1 MRILQS
7 KITPN
12 KARITSIMAAL
23 LLLFCALHAQAQS
36 FYVADVH
43 LSGNKKT
50 KEQVILREMSLHKGD
65 SITAARLLR
74 ILNECKENLENLAL
88 FNFVEVIH
96 KPESGSNADDRICLY
111 VTVEERWYT
120 WPLINVKLEDRNMSA
135 WLKDFDLQ
143 RVTFEFGLNAY
154 NLFGLNHNL
163 VAGLMLGYQQ
173 ALNFHY
179 RNIALGNSNKHF
191 LNAGLSLSMSRHA
204 NVMTEDDS
212 PLALKVND
220 KFLTQSVQWYANYSY
235 RPHVR
240 ATHNVNFTYI
250 HTKLADTVLGINPH
264 YWGSHDTERLN
275 FDLQYFF
282 RVDERD
288 YGPFPTKGFYLKT
301 EARFYVSGDWA
312 VRYAQANANAQ
323 YYLPLHQRWFAGGKV
338 TAGTS
343 VKNAKAYILDRA
355 LGYGENVL
363 RGYEYHVIDGQHFA
377 SFNGS
382 LFYNILPKKTIVI
395 NWLSAL
401 SKFNKIHFT
410 LYAHAFFD
418 MGAAF
423 HSYPDPCN
431 HLSNQFLHS
440 TGLGLDLVTYYDII
454 LNFNYSIN
462 KQGEKGFHLSL
473 KLPFM

>member
-1 MRILQS
+1 M
-7 KITPN
+7 
-12 KARITSIMAAL
+12 MVAL
-23 LLLFCALHAQAQS
+23 LLFLCALSAQAQS
-36 FYVADVH
+36 FYVADV
-43 LSGNKKT
+43 LISGNKKT

-65 SITAARLLR
+65 SITAVRLLR

-88 FNFVEVIH
+88 FNYVEVVH
-96 KPESGSNADDRICLY
+96 KTEPGANTDDRICLY

-120 WPLINVKLEDRNMSA
+120 WPLINIKLEDRNMSA

-143 RVTFEFGLNAY
+143 RVTFEFGINAY

-163 VAGLMLGYQQ
+163 VAGLMIGYQQ

-204 NVMTEDDS
+204 NLMTEDDS
-212 PLALKVND
+212 PLPLKVND
-220 KFLTQSVQWYANYSY
+220 EFLTQSVQWYANYSY

-240 ATHNVNFTYI
+240 AAHNVNFTYI
-250 HTKLADTVLGINPH
+250 HTKLADTVLAINPH
-264 YWGSHDTERLN
+264 YWGSYDTERLN

-301 EARFYVSGDWA
+301 EARFYFSGDWA
-312 VRYAQANANAQ
+312 VRYAQASANAQ
-323 YYLPLHQRWFAGGKV
+323 YYLPLHKRWFAGGKV
-338 TAGTS
+338 TAGVS
-343 VKNAKAYILDRA
+343 AKNAKAYILDKA
-355 LGYGENVL
+355 LGYGENVI
-363 RGYEYHVIDGQHFA
+363 RGYEYHVVDGQHFT
-377 SFNGS
+377 SFNGG
-382 LFYNILPKKTIVI
+382 LYYNILPKKTFVI

-401 SKFNKIHFT
+401 SKFNKIHFA
-410 LYAHAFFD
+410 LYAHVFFD

-423 HSYPDPCN
+423 HNYPDPCN
-431 HLSNQFLHS
+431 RLSNQFLYS

-454 LNFNYSIN
+454 LNFNYSVN
-462 KQGEKGFHLSL
+462 KQGENGFHLSL